1 MNRNDRSM
9 TKVVRVSERTIFCCF
24 FVFFISCWTWAK
36 VMAMMTYVK
45 ARKSNVVFGGSPGSK
60 TTTRKNIRK
69 FLTKRYK
76 LFHSPILVNVFV
88 TGMITRM
95 NKTSNFSSI
104 ENPKKKKKSTAIKLY
119 FELTSC
125 STRWKCTITTAKS
138 ESWSRVNENESL
150 RRYTLTRWTSI
161 EWCQTDGDCDE
172 SKQNENNLN
181 RKIQK

>member
-1 MNRNDRSM
+1 MARIEEEETENNEIVRRKIWLRTHETWTKEMNRNDRSM

-76 LFHSPILVNVFV
+76 LFHSPILVKVFV
-88 TGMITRM
+88 TEWLLEWTKLVISHRS
-95 NKTSNFSSI
+95 KI
-104 ENPKKKKKSTAIKLY
+104 QKKKKIY
-119 FELTSC
+119 
-125 STRWKCTITTAKS
+125 
-138 ESWSRVNENESL
+138 
-150 RRYTLTRWTSI
+150 
-161 EWCQTDGDCDE
+161 GD
-172 SKQNENNLN
+172 
-181 RKIQK
+181 